1 MPGYSS
7 PTGVLYGSFQTHC
20 DMTSLH
26 PLKGLQVQAHERAAL
41 LLGFAFHFCVLAS
54 YYLVRPL
61 RDALGLEGGA
71 DKFQWLFTA
80 TFVVMLVAVPLYGA
94 LVARLPA
101 TRFVPLVYRLV
112 GVSMLV
118 FGVLIASH
126 QASVWVGRVFFVW
139 ISVYNLFIVT
149 VFWSVLVDRFSN
161 EQGRR
166 LFGFIAAGGT
176 LGTFIGPLLA
186 ASMATSLGPLALTI
200 AAAVLLELAVRC
212 YRALLKRTEPR
223 GADEVAGYRRLGEEN
238 RSMGGGMLAGVTLI
252 LKSRYLLG
260 MVLFML
266 LHTSAATLIY
276 FEQGRIVAGSYAD
289 VATRTQ
295 FFAYVD
301 LTVSVLTL
309 LFQLLLTA
317 PLIRLIGIGGALAAM
332 PIATLIAFAAMA
344 LAPVPASVAL
354 AQGLRRAVEFAI
366 VRPGREVLWTVVS
379 REEKYKSKNVIETL
393 VYRGGDA
400 ASGWLSV
407 GLTAM
412 GAGFGLLAVL
422 IVPFAGLWSWL
433 SAWLANR
440 QEDLKRKDNDRSL
453 S

>member
-1 MPGYSS
+1 MIHPLPETRNG
-7 PTGVLYGSFQTHC
+7 LLQTLC
-20 DMTSLH
+20 DMIRLPT
-26 PLKGLQVQAHERAAL
+26 LKGLQVLPHERPAL

-71 DKFQWLFTA
+71 DQLQWLFSA
-80 TFVVMLVAVPLYGA
+80 TFIVMLVAVPAYGA
-94 LVARLPA
+94 AVARLPA

-112 GVSMLV
+112 ALSMV
-118 FGVLIASH
+118 IFGVLIAQH
-126 QASVWVGRVFFVW
+126 WATVWVGRVFFVW

-161 EQGRR
+161 AQGRR
-166 LFGFIAAGGT
+166 LFGCIAAGGT
-176 LGTFIGPLLA
+176 LGAFIGPLLA
-186 ASMATSLGPLALTI
+186 ATLAARLGPLALTL
-200 AAAVLLELAVRC
+200 AAAVLLEIAVRC
-212 YRALLKRTEPR
+212 YRRLLDKTRPT
-223 GADEVAGYRRLGEEN
+223 ASTAQSGYQRLGEEN
-238 RSMGGGMLAGVTLI
+238 RRMGGGVLAGVTMI
-252 LKSRYLLG
+252 IRSRYLLG

-266 LHTSAATLIY
+266 LHTSAATLLY
-276 FEQGRIVAGSYAD
+276 FEQGRIVADRYVD

-309 LFQLLLTA
+309 VFQLLLTA
-317 PLIRLIGIGGALAAM
+317 PLIRLVGIGGALAAM
-332 PIATLIAFAAMA
+332 PIATLLAFAAMA
-344 LAPVPASVAL
+344 VAPVPISVAL

-379 REEKYKSKNVIETL
+379 REEKYKAKNVVETL
-393 VYRGGDA
+393 IYRGGDA

-407 GLTAM
+407 GLAAL

-422 IVPFAGLWSWL
+422 IVPFAGLWAWL
-433 SAWLANR
+433 SAWLAAR
-440 QEDLKRKDNDRSL
+440 QEDKRRDAEERTL
-453 S
+453 P